1 MQAKEVMTA
10 KVMTCTL
17 ADPISQ
23 ILSKMIRNKIHQI
36 PILQGKELRGI
47 VTLKSIITKEIDPTK
62 TYAKTVMVPAP
73 IVSPED
79 DIQRVIEILTGSN
92 LRAVPVFDTQLRGII
107 SETDLMKLVDLRGN
121 AQAIM
126 KEAIT
131 VDENDDI
138 GKAKKL
144 MIQKNIARIPV
155 TSKGKCIGIIDT
167 LDLVKI
173 LQPGHEA
180 FYESVV
186 PGGQKHHGSREKQ
199 NINKVSVKNVMREP
213 KIVGQ
218 DEELKNIASL
228 LKENDSVLIG
238 NGSLGIITPKDILR
252 LIVKPKEFELVEVVG
267 AEDVDSFVLNKI
279 YQAAEEI
286 VRPLSKSMSLQPMR
300 IHIKKHHKQGARNNY
315 EIRIELPTSLGN
327 FHSTKTHSPKG
338 KKYDDLVTLVQEA
351 LKDLEKE
358 IRKKHD
364 QIKDHDKAKWS
375 KRMTKLKD

>member
-1 MQAKEVMTA
+1 MQAKEVMTS
-10 KVMTCTL
+10 KVVTCTL
-17 ADPISQ
+17 ADPVSQ

-36 PILQGKELRGI
+36 PVLQGKTIRGT
-47 VTLKSIITKEIDPTK
+47 VTLKDIITKDIDPTK
-62 TYAKTVMVPAP
+62 TYAKTVMIPTPTA
-73 IVSPED
+73 SPED
-79 DIQRVIEILTGSN
+79 DIQRVIELLTGSN
-92 LRAVPVFDTQLRGII
+92 LRAIPVYDTQLRGII
-107 SETDLMKLVDLRGN
+107 SETDLMKFIDLRGS

-138 GKAKKL
+138 GKVKKL
-144 MIQKNIARIPV
+144 MVQKNIARVPI
-155 TSKGKCIGIIDT
+155 TSKGKCIGIVDT

-173 LQPGHEA
+173 LQPGHEK
-180 FYESVV
+180 FSEPSGVSGLKYHSS
-186 PGGQKHHGSREKQ
+186 KEKQ

-213 KIVGQ
+213 KIVSS
-218 DEELKNIASL
+218 EEPLKNIALL
-228 LKENDSVLIG
+228 LKETDSVLIEG
-238 NGSLGIITPKDILR
+238 ASLGIITPKDVLR
-252 LIVKPKEFELVEVVG
+252 LILKPKEFELVQIVG
-267 AEDVDSFVLNKI
+267 AEDIDSFVLNKI

-286 VRPLSKSMSLQPMR
+286 IKPLSKSMRLQPMR

-338 KKYDDLVTLVQEA
+338 KKYDDLVTLTQEA

-364 QIKDHDKAKWS
+364 QIKYHDKAKWS
-375 KRMTKLKD
+375 KRMTK